1 MNEGDTLDILASL
14 KELREDVTRYIALC
28 NSIQEENRYLK
39 DQLAKRRNAKDIEE
53 E

>member
-1 MNEGDTLDILASL
+1 MNKEDILDIPASL

-39 DQLAKRRNAKDIEE
+39 DQLAKFRNARDIKEE
-53 E
+53 